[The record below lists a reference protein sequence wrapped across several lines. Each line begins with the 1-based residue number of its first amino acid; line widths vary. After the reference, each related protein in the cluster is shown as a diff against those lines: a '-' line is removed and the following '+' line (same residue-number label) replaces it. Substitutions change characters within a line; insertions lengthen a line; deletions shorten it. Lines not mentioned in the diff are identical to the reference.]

1 MLVAAVAT
9 SFAGSPAFGSAF
21 GIGGYSGNPAVNSGQ
36 TCALCHFGGPASTA
50 TIFDDVTGTSNS
62 STVVSGA
69 TRHFRFRITGGAGS
83 KCGFGISATGGTLSP
98 SAGDVKPA
106 ASPVG
111 ELTHNGA
118 KAFSAGVCEFGFDW
132 QAPVVG
138 STTSL
143 MFYGAGNSADGSGFS
158 DFDSITTDTHSITV
172 NPPTPAALS
181 CTTSSFSPSVTQ
193 GQNAGDQGFSCSN
206 TGGGSLSYSVS
217 DDAAWLAVAPG
228 GASGL
233 GGGASQS
240 HTVSYAT
247 AALAPGNYSGT
258 VTVNGG
264 AAGTKLITV
273 SLSVNSAPALSC
285 TTASLS
291 PSVTQGQNAGDQG
304 FSCSNTGG
312 GSLSYSVSDDAAWLA
327 VAPGGASGLGGGAS
341 QSHTASYA
349 TAALAPGDYSGT
361 VTLNGGAAGTKLI
374 AVNLTVS
381 PVIGGPPPNDDWQD
395 AVAVSPPGE
404 QFEGTL
410 VDATSDGS
418 DSLGLS
424 TGRGDVWYVY
434 TAGSAG
440 VVHADTCGTNDLIGI
455 DAGTDTILSMHF
467 EAPGTVLNELAANDD
482 FPSSATPMACDGIDQ
497 GQMRD
502 SAVEAAVDAGDSVYV
517 RVTSNQFGGSAGSF
531 VLDLT
536 PEPEPTLLALGA
548 VAALAWLARRSG
560 RGSGTGC
567 TRRRRNG

>member
-181 CTTSSFSPSVTQ
+181 CTTSSF
-193 GQNAGDQGFSCSN
+193 
-206 TGGGSLSYSVS
+206 
-217 DDAAWLAVAPG
+217 
-228 GASGL
+228 
-233 GGGASQS
+233 
-240 HTVSYAT
+240 
-247 AALAPGNYSGT
+247 
-258 VTVNGG
+258 
-264 AAGTKLITV
+264 
-273 SLSVNSAPALSC
+273 
-285 TTASLS
+285 S